1 MKMSWFQK
9 GKTRISV
16 RPVTWQGWL
25 VLLIFVSLIIYNFFR
40 IDATSP
46 SASDTLISFAPQSL
60 FLILLYFLTANNL
73 TEDEKR

>member
-16 RPVTWQGWL
+16 RPVTWQGWF
-25 VLLIFVSLIIYNFFR
+25 VLLIFVSLIVYNFFR
-40 IDATSP
+40 INAA
-46 SASDTLISFAPQSL
+46 SASDTFIAFALQSL

-73 TEDEKR
+73 TGDEKR